1 MAKMKKTTIIPII
14 ATLLLTASCTK
25 VLEFDGTETESLPV
39 LISQPESDSTL
50 NVRLTYSRFFLS
62 RNEFKPI
69 DNATF
74 RAELNGS
81 PVSTNFSYDDY
92 GIYHSNLTLREN
104 DTLTLHVIVPD
115 KGEMTAGCRMPNRPQ
130 TSDLT
135 IDPHIETYS
144 YPDWPDT
151 SVIHTSIEGNVDFHF
166 KLHDPD
172 GQNNYYMIRAYLYN
186 ETRGT
191 KDYLYL
197 NIDDNLLFDANTA
210 DDYFD
215 LDISQNFSEGT
226 QILFTDERIN
236 GHTHTINGT
245 INWIHYQDNE
255 ATLYLEIS
263 SLSRDNY
270 LFTVTKQS
278 QSNGGDILGFVSEP
292 VRIHTNV
299 KGGIGIL
306 GGKASILIPLD
317 LTQPDTASQK

>member
-1 MAKMKKTTIIPII
+1 MKKTTIIPLI
-14 ATLLLTASCTK
+14 AALLLTASCTK

-74 RAELNGS
+74 HAELNGS
-81 PVSTNFSYDDY
+81 PVSTNFSYDDN
-92 GIYHSNLTLREN
+92 GLYHSNLTLHEN
-104 DTLTLHVIVPD
+104 DTLTLHVIIPD

-135 IDPHIETYS
+135 IDPNVEIYS
-144 YPDWPDT
+144 YPEYEHPWIT
-151 SVIHTSIEGNVDFHF
+151 HTSIEGNVDFHF

-236 GHTHTINGT
+236 GHTHTINGS

-255 ATLYLEIS
+255 ATLHLEIS

-306 GGKASILIPLD
+306 GGKSSILIPLD